1 MNPVRLSH
9 KKLED
14 LCAKAE
20 KNMYEHA
27 FSYLKAN
34 KKKIEKK
41 SNERENIQVEE
52 KANLF
57 IYSMH

>member
-1 MNPVRLSH
+1 MNPAKLS
-9 KKLED
+9 KNKLEE

-20 KNMYEHA
+20 KNAYEHA

-41 SNERENIQVEE
+41 SNERKNIQVEE